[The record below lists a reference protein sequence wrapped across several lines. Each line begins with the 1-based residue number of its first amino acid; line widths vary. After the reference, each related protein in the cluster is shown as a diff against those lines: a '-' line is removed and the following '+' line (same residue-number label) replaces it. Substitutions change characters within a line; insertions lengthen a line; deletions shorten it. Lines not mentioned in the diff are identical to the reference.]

1 MAAMRTVAGQT
12 FELERETFEK
22 AVDDVLPEP
31 LRDHYVVVRGRRF
44 PPKQVLA
51 LVTGLDR
58 ADFTTHQA
66 RRILQRAGLVVGRV
80 AGTPATQPP
89 SLRPGWPQ
97 DGREAESLRPFRG
110 QWVAQRG
117 LDVLVAASS
126 PQRVVQWLNE
136 HARHDAVVFR
146 VPLDEAESDA
156 LHLR

>member
-12 FELERETFEK
+12 FELERETFEH
-22 AVDDVLPEP
+22 AVADALPEP
-31 LRDHYVVVRGRRF
+31 LRDHYVVVSGRRF

-66 RRILQRAGLVVGRV
+66 RRILQRAGFVVGRV
-80 AGTPATQPP
+80 GATTAAQAP
-89 SLRPGWPQ
+89 LRPDWPQ
-97 DGREAESLRPFRG
+97 EGREAESLRPFRG

-117 LDVLVAASS
+117 LDVLVAANS

-136 HARHDAVVFR
+136 HEQYDAVVFR

-156 LHLR
+156 LRLR